1 MAAISQTTFSNAFS
15 CMKMFGIRFRFHW
28 IWVTRVQLTILQ
40 HWFIWWLGVGQA
52 TSHYLNQRWSA
63 LLTHVC
69 VTRPQW
75 PERHIVHTNTLI
87 YVFVNN
93 KSLTS
98 EQNMVR
104 GCKCLWNLSDH
115 NIPNCMK
122 EVTWLKLWLSTSGH
136 RSAAL
141 EWLPFIL
148 PPVFVQAVVIRSW

>member
-52 TSHYLNQRWSA
+52 TSHYLNQWWSA

-93 KSLTS
+93 KILTS

-104 GCKCLWNLSDH
+104 GCKCLWNLSDSVLYSA
-115 NIPNCMK
+115 NRPFGRNGDNNWCTVVVGVCYIINMGCS
-122 EVTWLKLWLSTSGH
+122 LSTMQRVSLG
-136 RSAAL
+136 
-141 EWLPFIL
+141 
-148 PPVFVQAVVIRSW
+148 